1 MVRARRSGEYIDPM
15 FNALFARISAAIPS
29 QCEFCHAWPSQTI
42 CADCFTRF
50 ARSKPRCQT
59 CALKVT
65 NGVLRCGGCI
75 TNPMS
80 LNACLAAVSYE
91 YPWAGLVSQFKFHD
105 RPASATYMAQVMRAN
120 TIMQPILD
128 AADWVI
134 PMPLS
139 ATRLRARGYNQAL
152 VLARALNTG
161 KLDSTVL
168 LRIQDTPAQSL
179 LDREDRLR
187 AMTDAF
193 AVEPLLAARVR
204 GKRIVLVD
212 DVMTTG
218 ATLHGAASALR
229 SAGATHITGLVFA
242 RTEAN

>member
-1 MVRARRSGEYIDPM
+1 MP
-15 FNALFARISAAIPS
+15 
-29 QCEFCHAWPSQTI
+29 
-42 CADCFTRF
+42 
-50 ARSKPRCQT
+50 
-59 CALKVT
+59 
-65 NGVLRCGGCI
+65 
-75 TNPMS
+75 

-91 YPWAGLVSQFKFHD
+91 YPWAGLISQFKFHD
-105 RPASATYMAQVMRAN
+105 RPASAAQMAQVMCAN
-120 TIMQPILD
+120 TVMQPALD

-152 VLARALNTG
+152 VLARALSTG
-161 KLDSTVL
+161 KVDSTVL

-187 AMTDAF
+187 AMADAF

-218 ATLHGAASALR
+218 ATLHGAATALR

-242 RTEAN
+242 RTEAD